1 MSSTAPVLEV
11 IYRVEPGCLGPQGK
25 DYIEDFCNFSQPL
38 VTAHTAGFM
47 RWILVPRFDKSL
59 PEMQCTL
66 AGRTLTP
73 DQAKRYFALFQVD
86 ADDLEAELNEQLTL
100 LIDQYF
106 GRW

>member
-1 MSSTAPVLEV
+1 MTTSSVLEV

-25 DYIEDFCNFSQPL
+25 DYIEDFCKFSQPL

-47 RWILVPRFDKSL
+47 RWVLIPRFDKSL

-66 AGRTLTP
+66 AGRTLSQS
-73 DQAKRYFALFQVD
+73 QAERYFAVYGAD
-86 ADDLEAELNEQLTL
+86 ASALEAELNEQLTL

>member
-25 DYIEDFCNFSQPL
+25 DYIEDFCTFSQPL

-66 AGRTLTP
+66 AGRTLTAE
-73 DQAKRYFALFQVD
+73 QAKRYFALFQVD

>member
-1 MSSTAPVLEV
+1 MTTSAAILEV
-11 IYRVEPGCLGPQGK
+11 IYRVEPGCLGPQGAEH
-25 DYIEDFCNFSQPL
+25 IEDFCKFSQPL
-38 VTAHTAGFM
+38 VTSHTAGFM

-66 AGRTLTP
+66 AGRSLNP
-73 DQAKRYFALFQVD
+73 AQATRYFALYQAN

>member
-1 MSSTAPVLEV
+1 MTATTAILEV
-11 IYRVEPGCLGPQGK
+11 IYRVEPGCLGPQGA
-25 DYIEDFCNFSQPL
+25 DYIEDFCKFSQPL

-66 AGRTLTP
+66 AGRSLNPAQAARLFAMYQTDP
-73 DQAKRYFALFQVD
+73 DE
-86 ADDLEAELNEQLTL
+86 LEAELNEQLTL

>member
-1 MSSTAPVLEV
+1 MSTPVLEV

-25 DYIEDFCNFSQPL
+25 DYIEDFCKFSQPL

-66 AGRTLTP
+66 AGRSLTAA
-73 DQAKRYFALFQVD
+73 QAARIFAMYQAD
-86 ADDLEAELNEQLTL
+86 ADSLEAELNEQLTL

>member
-1 MSSTAPVLEV
+1 MSATPLLEV

-25 DYIEDFCNFSQPL
+25 EYIADFCQFAQPL

-47 RWILVPRFDKSL
+47 RWILQPRFDKSL

-66 AGRTLTP
+66 AGRTLSSS
-73 DQAKRYFALFQVD
+73 QATRYFALYQAD
-86 ADDLEAELNEQLTL
+86 AEQLEMELNEQLTL

-106 GRW
+106 GR